1 MSGPRKHETL
11 IWKPSKGFQAFPRCS
26 AGQQAV
32 GQAGRLRTRL
42 AWTVS
47 GRALLFIWLPVLAV
61 TVAHFGTPME
71 YEWLHDVLRRLYY
84 IPIIVGA
91 FLFGLRGAML
101 TALVVTVLYL
111 PHAFWMTG
119 PHAHHHGMIHADPT
133 GTANKILELVLY
145 NVVALV
151 TGLLVEKEQRARR
164 DVEQKMVEMQ
174 AMEQQLIRAGR
185 LQSLGELT
193 AGLAHEIKNPLAS
206 LKASSAIIADEIPE
220 SSPRRKMVVI
230 LQKEID
236 RLAALLERFLAFARP
251 GKLTLVEIGL
261 SHAVEQAVALVKPQ
275 ADVRH
280 VALHVDLQNP
290 NLAIQGD
297 PDKVTQILLNVLLNA
312 VQFTP
317 EGGQVAV
324 QGRAQSLSHGRFA
337 VVGVLD
343 QGPGIKEADRERI
356 FDPFFST
363 RENGTGLGLSIA
375 SRLIDEHHGYIEVKN
390 RPGAGSEFSLFFPL
404 AVGA

>member
-1 MSGPRKHETL
+1 MSFRAT
-11 IWKPSKGFQAFPRCS
+11 
-26 AGQQAV
+26 
-32 GQAGRLRTRL
+32 L
-42 AWTVS
+42 AWTLS
-47 GRALLFIWLPVLAV
+47 GRAMGFIWLPVLAV

-71 YEWLHDVLRRLYY
+71 HEWLHDVLRRLYY

-91 FLFGLRGAML
+91 FHFGLRGALL
-101 TALVVTVLYL
+101 TSLVVTLLYL

-164 DVEQKMVEMQ
+164 DVEQKIIEMQ
-174 AMEQQLIRAGR
+174 AMEQQLVRAGR
-185 LQSLGELT
+185 LQALGEMT

-220 SSPRRKMVVI
+220 TSPRRKMVVI

-251 GKLTLVEIGL
+251 GSLTLAQVNL

-275 ADVRH
+275 ADVRR
-280 VALHVDLQNP
+280 VVLKVDMRSP
-290 NLAIQGD
+290 GMVIQGD
-297 PDKVTQILLNVLLNA
+297 PDKLTQILLNVLLNA

-317 EGGQVAV
+317 EGGHVEV
-324 QGRAQSLSHGRFA
+324 QGAERALPHGRFA
-337 VVGVLD
+337 VVGIVD
-343 QGPGIKEADRERI
+343 QGPGIHEADQERI

-363 RENGTGLGLSIA
+363 RESGTGLGLSIA
-375 SRLIDEHHGYIEVKN
+375 SRLTDEHHGYIEVKN
-390 RPGAGSEFSLFFPL
+390 RAGGGAEFLLFFPL
-404 AVGA
+404 SPSV